1 MSKPRKKY
9 KPKGVR
15 LDAVQWVINGFRNIS
30 ETGDAVLHLKIKN
43 HESLECLR
51 KGEATRIDIDTII
64 SAFNIAEALAR
75 MKIGDDYAAD
85 IKAGQ
90 DALLA
95 VAKRGV
101 SRDEKFILKAAELT
115 AIMLVAEIHD
125 AQLEITTIGELEKA
139 MDIVAKEIKM
149 RRARSV
155 IDANAK

>member
-1 MSKPRKKY
+1 MSRKKSKY

-51 KGEATRIDIDTII
+51 KGEAQRIDIDTII
-64 SAFNIAEALAR
+64 GAFNIAEALAR
-75 MKIGDDYAAD
+75 MKIGDDYATD

-90 DALLA
+90 DALLD

-101 SRDEKFILKAAELT
+101 SRDDKFILKAAELS
-115 AIMLVAEIHD
+115 AINLAMEVHD

-139 MDIVAKEIKM
+139 MDIVTKEIRTRK
-149 RRARSV
+149 ARSV
-155 IDANAK
+155 LKKT

>member
-1 MSKPRKKY
+1 VSKPRKKY

-43 HESLECLR
+43 HESIESLR
-51 KGEATRIDIDTII
+51 KGNATRIDIDTII
-64 SAFNIAEALAR
+64 GAFNIAEALAR
-75 MKIGDDYAAD
+75 MKIGEDYSAE

-90 DALLA
+90 DALFE

-101 SRDEKFILKAAELT
+101 NRDERFILKAAELV
-115 AIMLVAEIHD
+115 AINLTMEVHD
-125 AQLEITTIGELEKA
+125 AQLEITTVAELEKA

-149 RRARSV
+149 RRARPV
-155 IDANAK
+155 VERV

>member
-15 LDAVQWVINGFRNIS
+15 LDAIQWVINGFRNIS

-51 KGEATRIDIDTII
+51 KGEATRMDIDAII
-64 SAFNIAEALAR
+64 SAFNMAEALAR
-75 MKIGDDYAAD
+75 MQIGDDYAAE

-101 SRDEKFILKAAELT
+101 SRDDRFVLKAEELT
-115 AIMLVAEIHD
+115 AINLVLEIHD

-139 MDIVAKEIKM
+139 MDIVTKEIRM
-149 RRARSV
+149 RKARPV
-155 IDANAK
+155 LEKT

>member
-1 MSKPRKKY
+1 MSRKKSKY

-15 LDAVQWVINGFRNIS
+15 LDATTWVINGFRNIS

-51 KGEATRIDIDTII
+51 KGEATRMDIDAII
-64 SAFNIAEALAR
+64 SAFNMAEALAR
-75 MKIGDDYAAD
+75 MQIGDDYAAE

-90 DALLA
+90 DALLD

-101 SRDEKFILKAAELT
+101 NRDDRFILKAAELS
-115 AIMLVAEIHD
+115 AINLVMEIHD

-139 MDIVAKEIKM
+139 MNIVTKEIKM
-149 RRARSV
+149 RRARPV
-155 IDANAK
+155 LEKT

>member
-9 KPKGVR
+9 KPKPVR
-15 LDAVQWVINGFRNIS
+15 LDAVTWVINGFRNIS
-30 ETGDAVLHLKIKN
+30 QTGDAVLHLKIKN

-75 MKIGDDYAAD
+75 MQIGDDYAKE

-101 SRDEKFILKAAELT
+101 SRDEKFILKAAELS
-115 AIMLVAEIHD
+115 AINLVMEIHD

-139 MDIVAKEIKM
+139 MDIVAKEIKA
-149 RRARSV
+149 RKARSV
-155 IDANAK
+155 LEKT

>member
-1 MSKPRKKY
+1 MSRKKSKY

-15 LDAVQWVINGFRNIS
+15 LDATTWVINGFRNIS

-51 KGEATRIDIDTII
+51 KGEATRMDIDAII
-64 SAFNIAEALAR
+64 SAFNMAEALAR
-75 MKIGDDYAAD
+75 MQIGDDYAAE

-90 DALLA
+90 DALLD

-101 SRDEKFILKAAELT
+101 NRDDRFVLKAQELT

-139 MDIVAKEIKM
+139 MDIVTKEIRM
-149 RRARSV
+149 RRARPV
-155 IDANAK
+155 LEKT

>member
-15 LDAVQWVINGFRNIS
+15 LDATTWVINGFRNIS

-51 KGEATRIDIDTII
+51 KGQATRLDIDAII
-64 SAFNIAEALAR
+64 SAFNMAEALAR
-75 MKIGDDYAAD
+75 MKIGDDYAAE

-90 DALLA
+90 DALFA

-101 SRDEKFILKAAELT
+101 SRDDRFVLKAEEMVPINLA
-115 AIMLVAEIHD
+115 MEIHD

-139 MDIVAKEIKM
+139 MDIVVKEIRM
-149 RRARSV
+149 RKARPV
-155 IDANAK
+155 LEKT

>member
-15 LDAVQWVINGFRNIS
+15 MDAITWVINGFRNIS

-51 KGEATRIDIDTII
+51 KGEATRLDIDAII
-64 SAFNIAEALAR
+64 SAFNMAEALAR
-75 MKIGDDYAAD
+75 MQIGDDYAKE

-101 SRDEKFILKAAELT
+101 SRDDRFVLKAEELT
-115 AIMLVAEIHD
+115 AINLVLEIHD

-139 MDIVAKEIKM
+139 MDIVMKEIKM
-149 RRARSV
+149 RKARPV
-155 IDANAK
+155 LEKT

>member
-1 MSKPRKKY
+1 VSKPRKKY

-30 ETGDAVLHLKIKN
+30 QTGDAVLHLKIKN

-51 KGEATRIDIDTII
+51 KGEATRLDIDAII
-64 SAFNIAEALAR
+64 SAFNMAEALAR
-75 MKIGDDYAAD
+75 MQIGDDYAAE

-90 DALLA
+90 DALLD

-101 SRDEKFILKAAELT
+101 NRDDRFILKAAELT
-115 AIMLVAEIHD
+115 AINLVMEIHD

-139 MDIVAKEIKM
+139 MDIVTKEIRM
-149 RRARSV
+149 RRARPV
-155 IDANAK
+155 LEKT

>member
-1 MSKPRKKY
+1 VSKPRKKY
-9 KPKGVR
+9 KPKPVR
-15 LDAVQWVINGFRNIS
+15 LDAVTWVINGFRNIS

-75 MKIGDDYAAD
+75 MQIGDDYAKE

-90 DALLA
+90 DALLD

-101 SRDEKFILKAAELT
+101 SRDEKFILKAAELS
-115 AIMLVAEIHD
+115 AINLVMEIHD

-139 MDIVAKEIKM
+139 MDIVTKEIKA
-149 RRARSV
+149 RKARSV
-155 IDANAK
+155 LEK

>member
-15 LDAVQWVINGFRNIS
+15 LDATTWVINGFRNIS

-51 KGEATRIDIDTII
+51 KGEATRLDIDAII
-64 SAFNIAEALAR
+64 SAFNMAEALAR
-75 MKIGDDYAAD
+75 MKIGDDYAAE

-101 SRDEKFILKAAELT
+101 SREDKFVLKAAELT
-115 AIMLVAEIHD
+115 AINLVLEIHD

-139 MDIVAKEIKM
+139 MDIVMKEIKM
-149 RRARSV
+149 RKARPV
-155 IDANAK
+155 LETT

>member
-1 MSKPRKKY
+1 VSKPRKKY

-15 LDAVQWVINGFRNIS
+15 LDATTWVINGFRNIS

-51 KGEATRIDIDTII
+51 KGEATRMDIDAII
-64 SAFNIAEALAR
+64 SAFNMAEALAR
-75 MKIGDDYAAD
+75 MQIGDDYAAE

-90 DALLA
+90 DALLD

-101 SRDEKFILKAAELT
+101 NRDDRFVLKAAELS
-115 AIMLVAEIHD
+115 AINLVMEIHD

-139 MDIVAKEIKM
+139 MDIVTKEIRM
-149 RRARSV
+149 RKARPV
-155 IDANAK
+155 LEKT

>member
-1 MSKPRKKY
+1 MRKKSKY
-9 KPKGVR
+9 RPKGVR

-75 MKIGDDYAAD
+75 MKIGDDYANE

-90 DALLA
+90 DALLS

-101 SRDEKFILKAAELT
+101 SRDDKFILKAAELS
-115 AIMLVAEIHD
+115 AINLAMEVHD

-139 MDIVAKEIKM
+139 MDIVTKEIKA
-149 RRARSV
+149 RRARTV
-155 IDANAK
+155 LEKT

>member
-15 LDAVQWVINGFRNIS
+15 LDAIQWVINGFRNIS

-51 KGEATRIDIDTII
+51 KGEATRMDIDAII
-64 SAFNIAEALAR
+64 SAFNMAEALAR
-75 MKIGDDYAAD
+75 MQIGDDYAAE

-101 SRDEKFILKAAELT
+101 SRDDRFVLKAEELT
-115 AIMLVAEIHD
+115 AINLVLEIHD

-139 MDIVAKEIKM
+139 MDIVVKEIRM
-149 RRARSV
+149 RKARPV
-155 IDANAK
+155 LEKT

>member
-1 MSKPRKKY
+1 MSRKKSKY

-15 LDAVQWVINGFRNIS
+15 LDATTWVINGFRNIS

-51 KGEATRIDIDTII
+51 KGEATRMDIDAII
-64 SAFNIAEALAR
+64 SAFNMAEALAR
-75 MKIGDDYAAD
+75 MQIGDDYAAE

-90 DALLA
+90 DALLD

-101 SRDEKFILKAAELT
+101 NRDDRFVLKAQELT
-115 AIMLVAEIHD
+115 AIVETMLIHD

-139 MDIVAKEIKM
+139 MDIVTKEIRM
-149 RRARSV
+149 RKARPV
-155 IDANAK
+155 LEKT

>member
-1 MSKPRKKY
+1 MSRKKSKY

-15 LDAVQWVINGFRNIS
+15 LDAITWVINGFRNIS

-51 KGEATRIDIDTII
+51 KGEATRLDIDTII
-64 SAFNIAEALAR
+64 GAFNIAEALAR
-75 MKIGDDYAAD
+75 MKIGDDYAKE

-90 DALLA
+90 DALLD

-101 SRDEKFILKAAELT
+101 DRDDKFVLKAAELT

-125 AQLEITTIGELEKA
+125 AQLEITTIGELEQA
-139 MDIVAKEIKM
+139 MKIVEKEIKM
-149 RRARSV
+149 RRARPV
-155 IDANAK
+155 LEKT

>member
-15 LDAVQWVINGFRNIS
+15 LDAIQWVINGFRNIS

-51 KGEATRIDIDTII
+51 KGEATRMDIDAII
-64 SAFNIAEALAR
+64 SAFNMAEALAR
-75 MKIGDDYAAD
+75 MQIGDDYAAE

-101 SRDEKFILKAAELT
+101 SRDDRFVLKAEELT
-115 AIMLVAEIHD
+115 AIVEVMLVHD

-139 MDIVAKEIKM
+139 MDIVTKEIRM
-149 RRARSV
+149 RRARPV
-155 IDANAK
+155 LEKT

>member
-1 MSKPRKKY
+1 MSRKKSKY

-15 LDAVQWVINGFRNIS
+15 LDATTWVINGFRNIS

-51 KGEATRIDIDTII
+51 KGEATRMDIDAII
-64 SAFNIAEALAR
+64 SAFNMAEALAR
-75 MKIGDDYAAD
+75 MQIGDDYSAE

-90 DALLA
+90 DALLD

-101 SRDEKFILKAAELT
+101 NRDDRFVLKAAELS
-115 AIMLVAEIHD
+115 AINLVMEIHD

-139 MDIVAKEIKM
+139 MDIVTKEIRM
-149 RRARSV
+149 RRARPV
-155 IDANAK
+155 LEKT

>member
-51 KGEATRIDIDTII
+51 KGEATRMDIDAII
-64 SAFNIAEALAR
+64 SAFNMAEALAR
-75 MKIGDDYAAD
+75 MQIGDDYATE

-101 SRDEKFILKAAELT
+101 SRDDRFVLKAEELT

-139 MDIVAKEIKM
+139 MDIVTKEIRM
-149 RRARSV
+149 RRARPV
-155 IDANAK
+155 LEKT

>member
-1 MSKPRKKY
+1 VSKPRRKY

-15 LDAVQWVINGFRNIS
+15 LDAIQWVINGFRNIS

-51 KGEATRIDIDTII
+51 KGEATRMDIDAII
-64 SAFNIAEALAR
+64 SAFNMAEALAR
-75 MKIGDDYAAD
+75 MQIGDDYAAE

-101 SRDEKFILKAAELT
+101 SRDDRF
-115 AIMLVAEIHD
+115 V
-125 AQLEITTIGELEKA
+125 
-139 MDIVAKEIKM
+139 
-149 RRARSV
+149 
-155 IDANAK
+155 

>member
-1 MSKPRKKY
+1 MTRKKY

-15 LDAVQWVINGFRNIS
+15 LDATTWVINGFRNIS

-51 KGEATRIDIDTII
+51 KGEATRMDIDAII
-64 SAFNIAEALAR
+64 SAFNMAEALAR
-75 MKIGDDYAAD
+75 MQIGDDYAAE

-101 SRDEKFILKAAELT
+101 NRDDRFVLKAAELT

-139 MDIVAKEIKM
+139 MDIVAKEIRM
-149 RRARSV
+149 RKARPV
-155 IDANAK
+155 LEKT

>member
-1 MSKPRKKY
+1 MSRKKSKY

-15 LDAVQWVINGFRNIS
+15 LDATTWVINGFRNIS

-51 KGEATRIDIDTII
+51 KGEATRMDIDAII
-64 SAFNIAEALAR
+64 SAFNMAEALAR
-75 MKIGDDYAAD
+75 MQIGDDYEAE

-90 DALLA
+90 DALLD

-101 SRDEKFILKAAELT
+101 NRDDRFVLKAQELT
-115 AIMLVAEIHD
+115 AIVETMLIHD

-139 MDIVAKEIKM
+139 MNIVTKEIKM
-149 RRARSV
+149 RKARPV
-155 IDANAK
+155 LEKT

>member
-51 KGEATRIDIDTII
+51 KGEATRMDIDAII
-64 SAFNIAEALAR
+64 SAFNMAEALAR
-75 MKIGDDYAAD
+75 MQIGDDYAAE

-90 DALLA
+90 DALLDA
-95 VAKRGV
+95 AKRGV
-101 SRDEKFILKAAELT
+101 NRDDRFVLKAAELS
-115 AIMLVAEIHD
+115 AINLVMEIHD

-139 MDIVAKEIKM
+139 MDIVTKEIRM
-149 RRARSV
+149 RRARPV
-155 IDANAK
+155 LEKT

>member
-1 MSKPRKKY
+1 VSKPRKKY

-51 KGEATRIDIDTII
+51 KGEATRMDIDAII
-64 SAFNIAEALAR
+64 SAFNMAEALAR
-75 MKIGDDYAAD
+75 MQIGDDYAAE

-90 DALLA
+90 DALLDA
-95 VAKRGV
+95 AKRGV
-101 SRDEKFILKAAELT
+101 NRDDRFVLKAAELS
-115 AIMLVAEIHD
+115 AINLVMEIHD

-139 MDIVAKEIKM
+139 MDIVTKEIRM
-149 RRARSV
+149 RRARPV
-155 IDANAK
+155 LEKT

>member
-1 MSKPRKKY
+1 MRKPRRKY

-15 LDAVQWVINGFRNIS
+15 LDAIQWVINGFRNIS

-51 KGEATRIDIDTII
+51 KGEATRMDIDAII

-75 MKIGDDYAAD
+75 MQIGDDYAAE

-101 SRDEKFILKAAELT
+101 SRDDRFVLKAEELT
-115 AIMLVAEIHD
+115 AINLVLEIHD

-139 MDIVAKEIKM
+139 MDIVMKEIKM
-149 RRARSV
+149 RKARPV
-155 IDANAK
+155 LEKT

>member
-1 MSKPRKKY
+1 MSRKKSKY

-15 LDAVQWVINGFRNIS
+15 LDATTWVINGFRNIS

-51 KGEATRIDIDTII
+51 KGEATRMDIDAII
-64 SAFNIAEALAR
+64 SAFNMAEALAR
-75 MKIGDDYAAD
+75 MQIGDDYATE

-90 DALLA
+90 DALLD

-101 SRDEKFILKAAELT
+101 NRDDRFVLKAAELS
-115 AIMLVAEIHD
+115 AINLVMEIHD

-139 MDIVAKEIKM
+139 MDIVAKEIRM
-149 RRARSV
+149 RKARPV
-155 IDANAK
+155 LEKT

>member
-1 MSKPRKKY
+1 MSKPRRKY

-15 LDAVQWVINGFRNIS
+15 LDAIQWVINGFRNIS

-51 KGEATRIDIDTII
+51 KGEATRMDIDAII
-64 SAFNIAEALAR
+64 SAFNMAEALAR
-75 MKIGDDYAAD
+75 MQIGDDYAAE

-101 SRDEKFILKAAELT
+101 SRDDRFVLKAEELT
-115 AIMLVAEIHD
+115 AINLVLEIHD

-139 MDIVAKEIKM
+139 MDIVTKEIRM
-149 RRARSV
+149 RKARPV
-155 IDANAK
+155 LEKT

>member
-9 KPKGVR
+9 RPKGVR
-15 LDAVQWVINGFRNIS
+15 LDAITWVINGFRNIS

-51 KGEATRIDIDTII
+51 KGEAKRIDIDTII
-64 SAFNIAEALAR
+64 GAFNIAEALAR
-75 MKIGDDYAAD
+75 MKIGDDYAKE

-90 DALLA
+90 DALLE

-101 SRDEKFILKAAELT
+101 SRDDKFVLKAQEMV
-115 AIMLVAEIHD
+115 AINMAMEIHD

-139 MDIVAKEIKM
+139 MDIVAKEIRARK
-149 RRARSV
+149 ARSV
-155 IDANAK
+155 LEK

>member
-9 KPKGVR
+9 KPKPVR
-15 LDAVQWVINGFRNIS
+15 LDAVTWVINGFRNIS
-30 ETGDAVLHLKIKN
+30 QTGDAVLHLKIKN

-64 SAFNIAEALAR
+64 SSFNIAEALAR
-75 MKIGDDYAAD
+75 MQIGDDYAAD

-101 SRDEKFILKAAELT
+101 GRDDKFILKAAELS
-115 AIMLVAEIHD
+115 AINLVMEIHD

-139 MDIVAKEIKM
+139 MDIVAKEIK
-149 RRARSV
+149 ARKARTV
-155 IDANAK
+155 LEK